1 MSHELIADAASLQA
15 LAGRIK
21 SAPYI
26 GIDTEFHNERSYTAR
41 LMVVQIEFED
51 GTAIVDPLAIKDL
64 QPLADALAHTLVIGH
79 AMSSDLK
86 IFADRFDVVPP
97 RVFDTQVAASFCGYG
112 LAISLA
118 DLVRDLTGVRLKKS
132 HTVSDWST
140 RPLSP
145 GQIQYLID
153 DVAHLPE
160 LYRILSERL
169 EKEGRLQWAL
179 QECKLLSDI
188 ARYRV
193 DERRLYMRIPGS
205 NRMSRRELGVLSQ
218 LALLRESMARQRDLP
233 LKYIMADDVLA
244 GLAVMRPK
252 GHEELQQLRRLDA
265 GTRKSLG
272 QPILDAVARGEAIP
286 DSELPDKPS
295 RPLGNQREGLVAVM
309 NVLIAAIAQE
319 NELPSSLLVPRAAL
333 ERVAREIPSTPE
345 ALEAAL
351 DLSPWRST
359 LVVGPLWRLLS
370 GEASLKI
377 EGYTNGDPRMNLS

>member
-1 MSHELIADAASLQA
+1 MTYDLIADAASLQS
-15 LAGRIK
+15 LAARVA

-51 GTAIVDPLAIKDL
+51 GTAIVDPLAVPDL
-64 QPLADALAHTLVIGH
+64 QPLAESLEHTLVVGH

-118 DLVRDLTGVRLKKS
+118 DLVRDLCGVRLKKS
-132 HTVSDWST
+132 HTVSDWSA
-140 RPLSP
+140 RPLSS

-160 LYRILSERL
+160 LYRKLEERL
-169 EKEGRLQWAL
+169 RAAGRLEWAL

-193 DERRLYMRIPGS
+193 DERRLYMRVGGS
-205 NRMSRRELGVLSQ
+205 NRMNRRELGVLSQ
-218 LALLRESMARQRDLP
+218 LALLRESIARRRDLP
-233 LKYIMADDVLA
+233 LKYVMADDVLA
-244 GLAVMRPK
+244 GLATMRPK
-252 GHEELQQLRRLDA
+252 RIEELAQLRRLDA
-265 GTRKSLG
+265 GTRKTLG
-272 QPILDAVARGEAIP
+272 DQILEAVARGEAIP
-286 DSELPDKPS
+286 DAELPDRPS
-295 RPLGNQREGLVAVM
+295 RPLGTQREGLVAVM

-319 NELPSSLLVPRAAL
+319 NEMPSSLLVPRAAL
-333 ERVAREIPSTPE
+333 ERVAREVPPTSQD
-345 ALEAAL
+345 LEAAL
-351 DLSPWRST
+351 DLSPWRSA

-370 GEASLKI
+370 GDAALKI
-377 EGYTNGDPRMNLS
+377 ESYTSGEPRINLS

>member
-1 MSHELIADAASLQA
+1 
-15 LAGRIK
+15 
-21 SAPYI
+21 
-26 GIDTEFHNERSYTAR
+26 
-41 LMVVQIEFED
+41 
-51 GTAIVDPLAIKDL
+51 
-64 QPLADALAHTLVIGH
+64 
-79 AMSSDLK
+79 
-86 IFADRFDVVPP
+86 
-97 RVFDTQVAASFCGYG
+97 
-112 LAISLA
+112 
-118 DLVRDLTGVRLKKS
+118 
-132 HTVSDWST
+132 VSDWST

-160 LYRILSERL
+160 LYRILTARL
-169 EKEGRLQWAL
+169 EKEGRLEWAL
-179 QECKLLSDI
+179 EECKLLSDI

-205 NRMSRRELGVLSQ
+205 NRMNRRELGVLSQ

-244 GLAVMRPK
+244 GLATMRPK
-252 GHEELQQLRRLDA
+252 RPEELQQLRRLDA

-272 QPILDAVARGEAIP
+272 QPILEAVARGEAIP
-286 DSELPDKPS
+286 DAELPEKPS

-309 NVLIAAIAQE
+309 NVLIAAIAQQ

-333 ERVAREIPSTPE
+333 ERVAREVPPTPE

-351 DLSPWRST
+351 DLSPWRSA

-370 GEASLKI
+370 GDASLKI

>member
-1 MSHELIADAASLQA
+1 MTYDLIADEASLQT
-15 LAGRIK
+15 LAERIK
-21 SAPYI
+21 RAPYI

-64 QPLADALAHTLVIGH
+64 QPLADALLHTLVIGH

-86 IFADRFDVVPP
+86 IFADRFDIVPA

-118 DLVRDLTGVRLKKS
+118 DLVRDLCGVRLKKS

-140 RPLSP
+140 RPLSA

-153 DVAHLPE
+153 DVAHLPA
-160 LYRILSERL
+160 LYRILKGRL
-169 EKEGRLQWAL
+169 EQEGRLEWAL
-179 QECKLLSDI
+179 EECKLLSDI

-218 LALLRESMARQRDLP
+218 LALLRESMARRRDLP

-244 GLAVMRPK
+244 GLATMRPK
-252 GHEELQQLRRLDA
+252 RHEELEQLRRLDA

-272 QPILDAVARGEAIP
+272 QSILEAVARGEAIP
-286 DSELPDKPS
+286 DAELPEKPS

-309 NVLIAAIAQE
+309 NVLIAAIAQQ

-333 ERVAREIPSTPE
+333 ERVAREIPPTPE

-351 DLSPWRST
+351 DLSPWRSA
-359 LVVGPLWRLLS
+359 LVVGQLWRLLS

-377 EGYTNGDPRMNLS
+377 EGYTNGDPRMKLS